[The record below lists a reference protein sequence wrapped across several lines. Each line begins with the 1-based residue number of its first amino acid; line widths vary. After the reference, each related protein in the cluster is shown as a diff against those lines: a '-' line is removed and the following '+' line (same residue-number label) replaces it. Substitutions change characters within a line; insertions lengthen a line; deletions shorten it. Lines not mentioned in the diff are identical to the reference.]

1 MATTPN
7 FSWTTPNDSDPFK
20 DGALAI
26 RTLGNAVDSTLNTI
40 TNKQNVGLSLI
51 KSQTFSGA
59 NTVSVTNVFSSAYTN
74 YRIVFN
80 GNTFINRQF
89 IYLQMTGAST
99 NYYWGANGWRASG
112 AAYNANSN
120 NTLPG
125 FITTFA
131 DLDARNIGIVDIGAP
146 NLPQYTIFSGN
157 FVGGDSTSTLNGTA
171 GGFLLNTTVYTGFT
185 LAASNHIVGGVS
197 VYGYRS

>member
-1 MATTPN
+1 MATTPTYG
-7 FSWTTPNDSDPFK
+7 WATPNDSDPFK

-26 RTLGNAVDSTLNTI
+26 RTLGNAVDSTLSGL
-40 TNKQNVGLSLI
+40 NVGLSLI
-51 KSQTFSGA
+51 KTQSFSGTT
-59 NTVSVTNVFSSAYTN
+59 TVSVTGAFSSAYTN

-80 GNTFINRQF
+80 GQVATTRQI
-89 IYLQMTGAST
+89 IYLQMTGANT
-99 NYYWGANGWRASG
+99 NYYWGAAGWRANG

-131 DLDARNIGIVDIGAP
+131 DLDARNIGIIDIGAP
-146 NLPQYTIFSGN
+146 NLAQYTIFSGN

-171 GGFLLNTTVYTGFT
+171 GGFLLNSTQYTGFT
-185 LAASNHIVGGVS
+185 LAASNNIVGGVS
-197 VYGYRS
+197 VYGYRA